1 MTITSEELRQLA
13 DKGRLVKEKID
24 SLEVELEKIKEVF
37 RKEAKRRKADHFLGD
52 KHFVRVSPQ
61 TSTECEAKELEETLD
76 ELGRHAEFYDCIRVL
91 VGEAKSRLGETVFN
105 SISTTKSEP
114 FKKVSFLAKIPKKY
128 ME

>member
-1 MTITSEELRQLA
+1 M
-13 DKGRLVKEKID
+13 
-24 SLEVELEKIKEVF
+24 EVELEKIKQVF
-37 RKEAKRRKADHFLGD
+37 RNEAKIRKVDHFLGD

-61 TSTECEAKELEETLD
+61 TSTECSAQELEGILHD
-76 ELGRHAEFYDCIRVL
+76 LGRQNEFYDCIRVL

-105 SISTTKSEP
+105 SISETKSEP